1 MTDQVQPPTAPA
13 NRLLFN
19 MSGVKMGSLDRD
31 ADGTRSARWH
41 EFSASRNFSTPD
53 RKSVR
58 RSRRPRKLLIPPL
71 FNCACPQSAI
81 AGRISRPVFGANRNL
96 AERAAALPRR
106 LRLHAQDKRVGEPLK
121 ALKNRST

>member
-53 RKSVR
+53 RKSFVAHVALGNYS
-58 RSRRPRKLLIPPL
+58 SRRYSTAPVRKPRLLAGFPARFLAPI
-71 FNCACPQSAI
+71 AI
-81 AGRISRPVFGANRNL
+81 
-96 AERAAALPRR
+96 
-106 LRLHAQDKRVGEPLK
+106 
-121 ALKNRST
+121 